1 MLHNHPILFYFGTT
15 DKKEFPLALMIGRE
29 PNTDMTIVD
38 EKGPYDFR
46 DYPRAQFW
54 NIAYGIVAEQMQ
66 LQAWQLKELC
76 VRKDSSPILFA
87 NSLPIG
93 SKFRAVDTDEKRRS
107 VTAENAKEHIR
118 NVFSFS
124 DLIQRVSLVIM
135 SGLDDEVFAASRSE
149 VRQICGALGIQ
160 VAATPFFFG
169 PNKAKIDLALSTADR
184 SKLTAIGSAF
194 LRSA

>member
-1 MLHNHPILFYFGTT
+1 
-15 DKKEFPLALMIGRE
+15 MIGRE

-135 SGLDDEVFAASRSE
+135 SGLDE
-149 VRQICGALGIQ
+149 ICGALGIQ